1 MSSYD
6 VIKMMWCCKKPYDDL
21 RSLILASINSSNVQH
36 SIIFGVSNN
45 DSVLIDNKYAK
56 HIGYKPKDNA
66 EEFRSLI
73 EKKDGFI
80 DSSDPLVT
88 THGGY
93 FASSGHFDD

>member
-1 MSSYD
+1 MNPSTGG
-6 VIKMMWCCKKPYDDL
+6 KEG
-21 RSLILASINSSNVQH
+21 ILSDKEIIFCSGMIMRAL

-45 DSVLIDNKYAK
+45 DSILIDNKYAK
-56 HIGYKPKDNA
+56 HIAYKPKDNG

-73 EKKDGFI
+73 EKKYGFI
-80 DSSDPLVT
+80 DSTDPLVT